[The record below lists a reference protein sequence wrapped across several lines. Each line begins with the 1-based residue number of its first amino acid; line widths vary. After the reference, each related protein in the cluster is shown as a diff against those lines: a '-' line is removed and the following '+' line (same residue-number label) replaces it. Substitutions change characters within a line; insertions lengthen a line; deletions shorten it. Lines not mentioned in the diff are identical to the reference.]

1 MLNFDTLGLSAKVTD
16 DGISA
21 PDYQTLL
28 MRLTDFFHEIYGQDA
43 YLTPDSKDGQM
54 IAIYALVTDHAKLIR
69 YFIRTQYNGVLASQI
84 RHDLLIQ
91 VIYELKCDV
100 TGSGWA

>member
-1 MLNFDTLGLSAKVTD
+1 MLGRHQESILSHMYRSV
-16 DGISA
+16 
-21 PDYQTLL
+21 
-28 MRLTDFFHEIYGQDA
+28 
-43 YLTPDSKDGQM
+43 
-54 IAIYALVTDHAKLIR
+54 VTDHAKLIR

>member
-1 MLNFDTLGLSAKVTD
+1 MENLTELHCLMD
-16 DGISA
+16 DFCKDFE
-21 PDYQTLL
+21 PKMHEFLL
-28 MRLTDFFHEIYGQDA
+28 TNG
-43 YLTPDSKDGQM
+43 
-54 IAIYALVTDHAKLIR
+54 LVTDHAKLIR

>member
-1 MLNFDTLGLSAKVTD
+1 MLG
-16 DGISA
+16 
-21 PDYQTLL
+21 
-28 MRLTDFFHEIYGQDA
+28 
-43 YLTPDSKDGQM
+43 
-54 IAIYALVTDHAKLIR
+54 VTDHAKLIR

-100 TGSGWA
+100 TGSGWVMATANRG